1 MWATLSKMK
10 KNKGKSKA
18 VADGLG
24 SRATPGDAGS
34 SAWTNS
40 EPTIQEFHLVDEA
53 SEATRASPALQA
65 VTSPPQPP
73 FPRDGLFGR
82 GPGPLGSIGSSS

>member
-1 MWATLSKMK
+1 MK

-53 SEATRASPALQA
+53 SEATRASPALQ
-65 VTSPPQPP
+65 VGTSPPQPP
-73 FPRDGLFGR
+73 FPYGLFGR
-82 GPGPLGSIGSSS
+82 GGPLGSIGSSS